1 MFIVFNDDIVVPAV
15 FVAVHVVVVLVVL
28 SVFVAPVFYIFV
40 PGKIDR

>member
-1 MFIVFNDDIVVPAV
+1 MLNDDIVVPAV
-15 FVAVHVVVVLVVL
+15 FVAVLAVAVLVVL